1 MRRKLFCAVIA
12 MMAAVILASRMGL
25 TAGLSFAVLS
35 GTAAYFLRNR
45 PGCETLR
52 LALVFFLAGC
62 LLTAF
67 HADQARRGVLAG
79 LSGDQRVSVRA
90 VVTEVR
96 QTGEKDWQL
105 TLETGGERLLA
116 RYYQKLDR
124 PYGLLGREIAFSA
137 RIETPAENGNP
148 RTFDYRLYL
157 KSRGI
162 LYITTIDSFRVVEG
176 EPALAKGLEGRI
188 LEKRELFLK
197 QLQLPD
203 QSEAMLRGILF
214 GDTAMLDEEI
224 YDAFRQN
231 GTAHVL
237 AVSGLHIGILYGI
250 FRKLQSRRRSKGL
263 LILFLLSL
271 AVYGTAA
278 CWSVSVRRAVLLI
291 LLSLAGEQLQRRC
304 DLLTSLSAAALAVMA
319 ANPYVIFGASFQMS
333 FLAVASMAFFSP
345 VLERVCGRQLAP
357 VLAVQLGLLPYM
369 AYTFNYISLTALIG
383 NFPVV
388 FLVSLLV
395 PAGMCGF
402 LAAAAAGIS
411 MPLLPQLLHGLASM
425 IIKANQFFC
434 ADGFLSF
441 DVVSPPLWML
451 ALIYGLAFFCAS
463 ESCYIC
469 VHRREWKKTA
479 AAGFLL
485 AAVVTAAAFT
495 GASPFDRAQIVL
507 ADVGQ
512 GDCLHF
518 RTKDG
523 RSLLIDGGGSI
534 SYNVGKKVLK
544 PYLLKNGFGSVD
556 LAAAT
561 HLHADHYQG
570 LGDLAACFPVKGL
583 LTEGKT
589 GQRIEA
595 DDEAWAELIW
605 PDQQDPKAEDENLNS
620 LIFKVHWYGI
630 TVLVTGDISAEGEAM
645 LLEKYRGTDKLRCDV
660 LKIAHH
666 GSAYSTSD
674 AFLAA
679 VQPKIALIGVGRN
692 NYGHPS
698 EKVIEKLQKN
708 GILIFRTDLD
718 GAVGIRSK
726 DGKITVCTEKR

>member
-12 MMAAVILASRMGL
+12 MMAAVTAAGCVSAA
-25 TAGLSFAVLS
+25 AGLFLAALS
-35 GTAAYFLRNR
+35 GAAAFFLRGR
-45 PGCETLR
+45 AGFQSLR
-52 LALVFFLAGC
+52 LVLVFFLAGC
-62 LLTAF
+62 LLMAVHTGRA
-67 HADQARRGVLAG
+67 QRGVLAG
-79 LSGDQRVSVRA
+79 LCGDQRVSVTA

-96 QTGEKDWQL
+96 QNGEKDWQL
-105 TLETGGERLLA
+105 TAEAAGERLLI
-116 RYYQKLDR
+116 RYYRQLEQ
-124 PYGLLGREIAFSA
+124 PYGLLGREIRFSA
-137 RIETPAENGNP
+137 DIEEPAENGNP

-157 KSRGI
+157 KSKGI
-162 LYITTIDSFRVVEG
+162 FYVTVIDGFQVTGRR
-176 EPALAKGLEGRI
+176 PALFRRLEGWILARREQFLKGLG
-188 LEKRELFLK
+188 
-197 QLQLPD
+197 LPD
-203 QSEAMLRGILF
+203 QSEAMVRGILF
-214 GDTAMLDEEI
+214 GDTAMLDEEV

-250 FRKLQSRRRSKGL
+250 FRKAQARRRSKGL
-263 LILFLLSL
+263 AAVFLLAL

-291 LLSLAGEQLQRRC
+291 VLSLAGEETQRRC
-304 DLLTSLSAAALAVMA
+304 DLLTALSAAALAVMA

-345 VLERVCGRQLAP
+345 VLERICGRQLAP
-357 VLAVQLGLLPYM
+357 VLAVQLGLMPYM

-388 FLVSLLV
+388 FLVSVLV
-395 PAGMCGF
+395 PLGMAGF
-402 LAAAAAGIS
+402 LASLLTGIGLP
-411 MPLLPQLLHGLASM
+411 MLPQLLHGLVSM
-425 IIKANQFFC
+425 ITKTNAFFC
-434 ADGFLSF
+434 ADGLLSF
-441 DVVSPPLWML
+441 DVVSPPLWLL

-463 ESCYIC
+463 EYCYIC
-469 VHRREWKKTA
+469 AHRREWKKLA
-479 AAGFLL
+479 LAGALL
-485 AAVVTAAAFT
+485 AAVAAGAAFA

-518 RTKDG
+518 KTKDG

-534 SYNVGKKVLK
+534 RYDVGKKVLK
-544 PYLLKNGFGSVD
+544 PYLLKNGFGSVE

-561 HLHADHYQG
+561 HLHTDHYQG
-570 LGDLAACFPVKGL
+570 LADLAACFPVKAL

-589 GQRIEA
+589 GQRIVA
-595 DDEAWAELIW
+595 DDGAWAEILW
-605 PDQQDPKAEDENLNS
+605 PDHQDPETEDENLNS
-620 LIFKVHWYGI
+620 LIFKVHWYGV
-630 TVLVTGDISAEGEAM
+630 TVLVTGDISAEGEKL
-645 LLEKYRGTDKLRCDV
+645 LLEKYRGTDTLRCDV
-660 LKIAHH
+660 LKVAHH

-679 VQPKIALIGVGRN
+679 VRPKVAVIGVGRN